1 MFFNIFQ
8 SYVRSLEELIPIL
21 FTIFFILIYLSF
33 PFNKTTF
40 KKIFKQD
47 KISNIDAISINIV
60 FHSFLFLSLSF
71 FFNLDITNLGYLI
84 FLTSLIL
91 ILFDLKTNLSFRNKT
106 IVIIFFVL
114 LFIYCIQISAKA
126 GLGWDGLST
135 WFYKTQIFYQNGSV
149 LDFTDVPFAYYPHL
163 GPYIWAFFWKI
174 SFSQYEYVGRFF
186 FIIIFLI
193 STLSLSLQIKNKNFQ
208 SIFYIAFVLFFTED
222 LLFTGYMEYFIF
234 SLITIFARFYF
245 FDSKIFFKNNNLLM
259 FFLLFIL
266 ILLPWVKDEGL
277 IGSIFLYIIIVIGK
291 KFKTT
296 DKIIFSL
303 FYFLLLFINYELEK
317 NLKGVVDFQ
326 FPLFVDGLITFK
338 SLYVYVEVIHEYI
351 KVIIRYPIW
360 IGIILCLIYFAQNKK
375 LFKDDIYTL
384 YVILIIQILLMGVMY
399 LLVTNEHAYNVSMW
413 HMKSSAFRQILNISG
428 LYSVILIFYLNQIKK

>member
-1 MFFNIFQ
+1 MFFNQF
-8 SYVRSLEELIPIL
+8 STYVRSLEELIPIL

-40 KKIFKQD
+40 KKIFKKD
-47 KISNIDAISINIV
+47 NISNIDTISINIV

-208 SIFYIAFVLFFTED
+208 TIFYIALVLFFTRRS
-222 LLFTGYMEYFIF
+222 FIYW
-234 SLITIFARFYF
+234 IYGIFHF
-245 FDSKIFFKNNNLLM
+245 FFNNNICKVL
-259 FFLLFIL
+259 FF
-266 ILLPWVKDEGL
+266 
-277 IGSIFLYIIIVIGK
+277 
-291 KFKTT
+291 
-296 DKIIFSL
+296 
-303 FYFLLLFINYELEK
+303 
-317 NLKGVVDFQ
+317 
-326 FPLFVDGLITFK
+326 
-338 SLYVYVEVIHEYI
+338 
-351 KVIIRYPIW
+351 
-360 IGIILCLIYFAQNKK
+360 
-375 LFKDDIYTL
+375 
-384 YVILIIQILLMGVMY
+384 
-399 LLVTNEHAYNVSMW
+399 
-413 HMKSSAFRQILNISG
+413 
-428 LYSVILIFYLNQIKK
+428 